1 MNCFVNDEKFKNFQK
16 KLFDPLDWQRKE
28 NEEIYNYLK
37 SFRKD
42 DVCYYYKNNELN
54 TTLFITIISKKYHLQ
69 VNLCKNVDSMFV
81 ILSAF
86 DHFRRLDKG
95 EPVYFRKVDL

>member
-1 MNCFVNDEKFKNFQK
+1 MNCFINDEKFKNFQK
-16 KLFDPLDWQRKE
+16 KLFDPLDRQRKE

-37 SFRKD
+37 SFGKD
-42 DVCYYYKNNELN
+42 DVFHYYKNNELN
-54 TTLFITIISKKYHLQ
+54 TTFFITIVSKNYHLQ
-69 VNLCKNVDSMFV
+69 VNLCKNVDSMFG

-95 EPVYFRKVDL
+95 